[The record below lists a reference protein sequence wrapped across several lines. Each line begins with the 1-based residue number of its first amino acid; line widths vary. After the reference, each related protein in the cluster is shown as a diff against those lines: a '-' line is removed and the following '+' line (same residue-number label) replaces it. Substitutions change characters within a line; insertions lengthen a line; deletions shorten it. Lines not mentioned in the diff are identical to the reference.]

1 MENLNDLVS
10 SGKSGL
16 QKLWEKIPG
25 IKGYEKLEDRRDT
38 DKIVR
43 ENIAQRFSEQWDR
56 ISNVEKDLAKG
67 AGIIYLSDLES
78 AAMKI
83 RQFADRIKTAAYGYA
98 GLSDAV
104 KVDDIALQQIYDYDL
119 YLFSLA
125 DSVKECVDGL
135 EDSVA
140 ANSGIDTSIKELNK
154 VAQECLTALNR
165 RAEVKLGT
173 QNS

>member
-1 MENLNDLVS
+1 MENLSDLVS
-10 SGKSGL
+10 SQKSGL

-56 ISNVEKDLAKG
+56 ISAIEKDFAKG
-67 AGIIYLSDLES
+67 AGILYLSDLES
-78 AAMKI
+78 AALKI

-104 KVDDIALQQIYDYDL
+104 KVDDVALQQIYDYDL
-119 YLFSLA
+119 YLFDLA
-125 DSVKECVDGL
+125 DTVKASVDKV
-135 EDSVA
+135 EDAAA
-140 ANSGIDTSIKELNK
+140 ANAGIDTAGRDLDK

-165 RAEVKLGT
+165 RAEVKFGT

>member
-1 MENLNDLVS
+1 MENLSDLVS

-16 QKLWEKIPG
+16 QKLWEKLPG

-43 ENIAQRFSEQWDR
+43 ENISKRFSEQWDR
-56 ISNVEKDLAKG
+56 ISAIEKDLAKG
-67 AGIIYLSDLES
+67 MGIIYLGDLES
-78 AAMKI
+78 AALKI

-119 YLFSLA
+119 YLFDLA
-125 DSVKECVDGL
+125 DSVKGSVDKL

-140 ANSGIDTSIKELNK
+140 ANDGIDRAIADLNK

-165 RAEVKLGT
+165 RAEVKIGT

>member
-1 MENLNDLVS
+1 MENLSDLVS
-10 SGKSGL
+10 SGKGGL

-43 ENIAQRFSEQWDR
+43 ETIAQRFSEQWDR
-56 ISNVEKDLAKG
+56 ISAVEKTLAKG
-67 AGIIYLSDLES
+67 MGIIYLSDLES

-83 RQFADRIKTAAYGYA
+83 RQFADRIRTAAYGYA

-119 YLFSLA
+119 YLFDLS
-125 DSVKECVDGL
+125 DSVKESVDKL

-140 ANSGIDTSIKELNK
+140 ANDGIDLAIKDLDK

-165 RAEVKLGT
+165 RSEVKIGT